1 MILSDILIAMEL
13 ILRNQ
18 IVVTLEGY
26 IKIPKSEKLT
36 WVYDIKKSQAI
47 LEQPAMKLKRKKENQ
62 LRIFLAITSFW
73 ISDVPSPIVHNF
85 ESL

>member
-26 IKIPKSEKLT
+26 IKMPKIEKLT
-36 WVYDIKKSQAI
+36 
-47 LEQPAMKLKRKKENQ
+47 
-62 LRIFLAITSFW
+62 
-73 ISDVPSPIVHNF
+73 
-85 ESL
+85 